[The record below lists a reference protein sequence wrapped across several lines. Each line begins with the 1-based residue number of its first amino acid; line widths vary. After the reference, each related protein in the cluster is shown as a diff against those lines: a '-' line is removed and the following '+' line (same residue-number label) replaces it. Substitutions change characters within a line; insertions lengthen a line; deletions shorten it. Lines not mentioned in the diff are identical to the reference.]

1 VSGSVSDIH
10 SQEDSMKY
18 MHKDSRSGYWLYKRQ
33 FPDKEWFSRSFLT
46 TNRKKAEETWP
57 VRYAEYNR
65 IARAKLSK
73 GRFEGSKDACR
84 AKFWQAVAQFLIAQ
98 KAANGGRLPIPYSAP
113 TAMRVLSHPF
123 TFVRSNFLAW
133 ARDNDPDAVTVF
145 ELGDKVEEPLFHA
158 GVVAAYYVVSEM
170 ERLGASSS

>member
-1 VSGSVSDIH
+1 VSDIH
-10 SQEDSMKY
+10 SQEDRMKY
-18 MHKDSRSGYWLYKRQ
+18 MHKDPRSGYWLYKRQ
-33 FPDKEWFSRSFLT
+33 FPDKGWFSRSFLT

-57 VRYAEYNR
+57 VRDAEYNR

-73 GRFEGSKDACR
+73 ARFEGSKDARR

-123 TFVRSNFLAW
+123 TFVRSHFLTW

-170 ERLGASSS
+170 ERLDASS